1 MSAAIRNVKRFF
13 RSIALF
19 RRDGVADPQ
28 IADRSGD
35 VLNLLLVRIEKQRLQ
50 WLDLQMKAIG
60 EARWDTAGRM
70 QIRIKQCDQ
79 IYGFVLQQIEAIN
92 TASVKDTDSD
102 IA

>member
-35 VLNLLLVRIEKQRLQ
+35 ELLDAAMQATAVACNKCDDVWLSIEDGKR
-50 WLDLQMKAIG
+50 G
-60 EARWDTAGRM
+60 
-70 QIRIKQCDQ
+70 
-79 IYGFVLQQIEAIN
+79 
-92 TASVKDTDSD
+92 
-102 IA
+102 